1 VANWD
6 GDEPRIIQEVTETSF
21 SGTYNLENL
30 DKLPD
35 KVRKLFP
42 PDLLKQMAKEQTG
55 PIGFTALRQND
66 PAFDEIAFIERAGTI
81 IGATRT
87 AEQNGQWDMARPF
100 MSVRFFRRW
109 QPWAAGL
116 RASGVP
122 RPSNVTRQLA
132 TASVQSAAAYDRVA
146 VRVDERAMPA
156 TQPPVRTLWT
166 FLRSVAGRSGQQTE
180 SFATVCTNCG
190 APVDASNQTTCR
202 YCGAGVA
209 TLGPEWVLD
218 DVTADTM
225 PPNVMAR

>member
-1 VANWD
+1 MRVRRQTPGCSFRGPHRYSDVANWD

-109 QPWAAGL
+109 QPWACVEQSSNGATPRRRSL
-116 RASGVP
+116 SVP
-122 RPSNVTRQLA
+122 R
-132 TASVQSAAAYDRVA
+132 
-146 VRVDERAMPA
+146 MP
-156 TQPPVRTLWT
+156 
-166 FLRSVAGRSGQQTE
+166 
-180 SFATVCTNCG
+180 
-190 APVDASNQTTCR
+190 
-202 YCGAGVA
+202 
-209 TLGPEWVLD
+209 
-218 DVTADTM
+218 
-225 PPNVMAR
+225 